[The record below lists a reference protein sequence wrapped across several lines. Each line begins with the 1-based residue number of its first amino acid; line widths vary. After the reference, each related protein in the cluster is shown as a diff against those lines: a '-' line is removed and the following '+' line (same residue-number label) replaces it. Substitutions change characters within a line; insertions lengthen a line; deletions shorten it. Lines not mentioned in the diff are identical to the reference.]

1 MMTTLIAT
9 LSLSLFIL
17 KEDISNNVRLYS
29 ILINTA
35 LVVDYFLGGRR
46 DVLVIAALLP
56 TLWCMEATG

>member
-1 MMTTLIAT
+1 MMITLFAT

-46 DVLVIAALLP
+46 DVLVIAVLLP

>member
-1 MMTTLIAT
+1 MMITLFAT